1 MHDPDEYLAAA
12 DSAADDERRFHDLL
26 EAYRA
31 LYELKAAGK
40 ADAVGVGAK
49 NWHSIL
55 RLHDAGVEFDWVMF
69 ANSYTVMRHPLE
81 LRRFMEV
88 LEKRGT
94 AIVNSAVFHG
104 GFLTGGEFFDYRK
117 VTRESDPALYDWRD
131 RFEALCARFAVSPA
145 AAAAAFGRSA
155 PGVVALALSTSQPER
170 VAEMVTLAHAEMSG
184 EFEAALVAE
193 GLIG

>member
-1 MHDPDEYLAAA
+1 MIRVQNSSPKQPLGHQ
-12 DSAADDERRFHDLL
+12 RRFKLPAHLRVRQGHHLRDALGL
-26 EAYRA
+26 ARA
-31 LYELKAAGK
+31 EGEG
-40 ADAVGVGAK
+40 DD
-49 NWHSIL
+49 S
-55 RLHDAGVEFDWVMF
+55 
-69 ANSYTVMRHPLE
+69 
-81 LRRFMEV
+81 
-88 LEKRGT
+88 

-145 AAAAAFGRSA
+145 AAAAAYGRSA